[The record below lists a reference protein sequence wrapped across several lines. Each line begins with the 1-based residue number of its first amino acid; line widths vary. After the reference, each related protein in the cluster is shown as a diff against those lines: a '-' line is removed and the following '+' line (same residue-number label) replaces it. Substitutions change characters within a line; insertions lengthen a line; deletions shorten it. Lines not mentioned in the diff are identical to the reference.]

1 MMYGFQ
7 TSQRQ
12 GGVGAEVKEF
22 FATGNT
28 TFKTWVKPQG
38 CTMVYM
44 LAIGSGSGGAGG
56 ATGAAGTGRIGGG
69 GGAGG
74 AQSRLLI
81 PAFLLPDI
89 LYVQVGLGGLGG
101 AANTNGST
109 GQRSLILRTNAAVAA
124 SHNVVLASG
133 NAVATAG
140 TVAGAAGTG
149 ETTSGQAQSAYIG
162 LGVFVTVAGA
172 SGAAGGV
179 VGGAVGGSVTQFAT
193 SLTCGGAGGGS
204 TPTANTN
211 NAGGNITAAGVYP
224 VVSGGIAGGGTGA
237 DGYSTF
243 LPSFYTAG
251 GAGGGSNG
259 AAGVGGDG
267 GEGGLG
273 SGGGGGGAGVT
284 GGAGGKGGDG
294 YVCIVAW

>member
-12 GGVGAEVKEF
+12 GGAGNLVREF
-22 FATGNT
+22 FATGAT
-28 TFKTWVKPQG
+28 TFQTWVKPQG

-56 ATGAAGTGRIGGG
+56 ATGAAGTGRVGGG

-101 AANTNGST
+101 AGGASGTA
-109 GQRSLILRTNAAVAA
+109 GQRSLILRTNAAAA
-124 SHNVVLASG
+124 ANHNVVLASG

-140 TVAGAAGTG
+140 TAAGAAGAG
-149 ETTSGQAQSAYIG
+149 ETVSAQAQSAYIG
-162 LGVFVTVAGA
+162 LGLFVSVAGA
-172 SGAAGGV
+172 TGAAGGA
-179 VGGAVGGSVTQFAT
+179 VGGAVGGSVTQFAQ
-193 SLTCGGAGGGS
+193 SMTCGGAGGGS
-204 TPTANTN
+204 TPVANTN
-211 NAGGNITAAGVYP
+211 NAGGNITAVGVYP
-224 VVSGGIAGGGTGA
+224 VISGGIAGGGTGA
-237 DGYSTF
+237 DGYSVF
-243 LPSFYTAG
+243 IPSFYTAG

-259 AAGVGGDG
+259 SAGVGGAG
-267 GEGGLG
+267 GNAGIG

-284 GGAGGKGGDG
+284 GGAGGRGGDG
-294 YVCIVAW
+294 YVCIVSW